1 MLGMRRREFVT
12 LLGGAAAAWP
22 LAARAA
28 TGNAGDQGAIF
39 LITNRGAPNASEAA
53 RASKL
58 NFQGRMPYGLFVP
71 EVP

>member
-1 MLGMRRREFVT
+1 MMKRREFITVV
-12 LLGGAAAAWP
+12 
-22 LAARAA
+22 
-28 TGNAGDQGAIF
+28 GNAGDRGAIF

-58 NFQGRMPYGLFVP
+58 NFQERMPYGLFVP